1 MRQVDYGFDLLMCT
15 ASGGIHWEAL
25 LNTLR
30 KKGRLVLLGFPSVS
44 LNPTDI
50 VAHQLSITGSFIGN
64 RATMREMLSFAQLHG
79 IAPQVELMPMSQV
92 NDAIQR
98 VKENKARYRIVLVND
113 MDSART

>member
-64 RATMREMLSFAQLHG
+64 QATMREM
-79 IAPQVELMPMSQV
+79 LMPMSQV